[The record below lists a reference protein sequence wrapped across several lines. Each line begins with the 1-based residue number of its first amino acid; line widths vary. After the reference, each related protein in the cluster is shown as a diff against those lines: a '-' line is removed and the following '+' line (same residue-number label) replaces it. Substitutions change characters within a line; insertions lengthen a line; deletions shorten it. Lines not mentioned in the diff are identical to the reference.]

1 VRPALQD
8 QLAQGSRSRADRS
21 GFVADAV
28 NVLRGDQDAK
38 TASIRMRKCRRVC
51 DGRGAYPD

>member
-1 VRPALQD
+1 MLNNDTA
-8 QLAQGSRSRADRS
+8 GIIKDR
-21 GFVADAV
+21 
-28 NVLRGDQDAK
+28 NVGVFMLRGDQDAK

>member
-1 VRPALQD
+1 VDPDEIAGYMLIMVIGVTVPG
-8 QLAQGSRSRADRS
+8 L
-21 GFVADAV
+21 
-28 NVLRGDQDAK
+28 LRGDQDAK

>member
-1 VRPALQD
+1 MLM
-8 QLAQGSRSRADRS
+8 QLKGIGPETAAILWSEGLFR
-21 GFVADAV
+21 
-28 NVLRGDQDAK
+28 VLRGDQDAK

>member
-1 VRPALQD
+1 LDLVIHGA
-8 QLAQGSRSRADRS
+8 AAT
-21 GFVADAV
+21 GFNLIERVYREV
-28 NVLRGDQDAK
+28 MLRGDQDAK